1 MPLYR
6 LMELKTDSL
15 SLNTSQVPFL
25 PIFADKLSSLG
36 FNNFG
41 LFLVTEKGTCKYA
54 IILYGK
60 FILTNETCTVYF
72 SAVTD

>member
-1 MPLYR
+1 VPLYR

-41 LFLVTEKGTCKYA
+41 LFLVTEKGIRKCA
-54 IILYGK
+54 IT

>member
-15 SLNTSQVPFL
+15 SLNFSQVPFL

-36 FNNFG
+36 FHNFG
-41 LFLVTEKGTCKYA
+41 LFLVNEQGTCKCA
-54 IILYGK
+54 ITLNGK
-60 FILTNETCTVYF
+60 FLLTNETFTVYF